1 MSLSLL
7 EQIFFGCIMVGLI
20 LMVVFAIIV
29 GFIFLIKLVIETLK
43 NWGADNA

>member
-1 MSLSLL
+1 MIIL

-29 GFIFLIKLVIETLK
+29 GFVFLIKLVIETLK
-43 NWGADNA
+43 KWGADDA